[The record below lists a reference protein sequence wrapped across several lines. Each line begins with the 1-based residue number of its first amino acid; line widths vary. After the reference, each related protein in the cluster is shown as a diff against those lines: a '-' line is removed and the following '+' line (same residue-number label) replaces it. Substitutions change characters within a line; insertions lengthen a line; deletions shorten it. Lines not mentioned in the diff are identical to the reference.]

1 MGIIQGIAA
10 GFAAGA
16 FIVYIIY
23 RAALKNKKSAL
34 MKDAV
39 EEALKLKENAVKDEE
54 FKFQKLSAEMRKSY
68 EDKEASLKAS
78 SNNIQ
83 QKSEFIRRQEQELA
97 QKRKAVSGQ
106 MEDIARKGRL
116 LKMKEEEIAKK
127 SLGQKSSLESV
138 SQMSQA
144 EAKKMLVSSMED
156 EARADAQ
163 KLIADIIRQAEEDA
177 QVKARKIIAT
187 AIQKSATEEV
197 QSLATTVV
205 QLPNDDMKGRII
217 GKEGRNIKAFEA
229 ATGVELIVDDTPGII
244 TLSSFDGVRRYIGQL
259 TIERLIADGRIHPGR
274 IEELSKKAEEDV
286 ALRIKEIGADAVQ
299 ESGVTGLKNE
309 LVDILGRM
317 EFRFSYKQNI
327 LRHSL
332 EVSKIAKFIAY
343 ELGGDADTAARA
355 GLLHD
360 IGKAVSGEVDG
371 SHAVLGADILQKNG
385 EKDIIINA
393 VKAHHEEVPFESL
406 EAVLVSVAD
415 TLSATR
421 PGARMESV
429 EHYFKRIKKIEEIAM
444 LFDGVEKAFAISA
457 GREVRVIVQPEKVSE
472 TNAPVLAREI
482 AQKIAREVEY
492 PGQLKVSLIREQ
504 RWNELA

>member
-1 MGIIQGIAA
+1 MNIILGVVS

-16 FIVYIIY
+16 FIVYLIY
-23 RAALKNKKSAL
+23 RRALKDEKSSLIRGAR
-34 MKDAV
+34 
-39 EEALKLKENAVKDEE
+39 EEAQKLKENAVK
-54 FKFQKLSAEMRKSY
+54 KYQKLSADLRRDNEQKN
-68 EDKEASLKAS
+68 ASLKARAEDVR
-78 SNNIQ
+78 
-83 QKSEFIRRQEQELA
+83 QKMETLRKREQELA
-97 QKRKAVSGQ
+97 QKRKGLSDKA
-106 MEDIARKGRL
+106 EDIARKTRL
-116 LKMKEEEIAKK
+116 LKMKEEEVTKK
-127 SLGQKSSLESV
+127 ALGQKSSLEKV
-138 SQMSQA
+138 SQMSQTD
-144 EAKKMLVSSMED
+144 AKKMLVASLEE
-156 EARADAQ
+156 EARSDAQ
-163 KLIADIIRQAEEDA
+163 KLIADIIHQAEEDA
-177 QVKARKIIAT
+177 QGKARKVIAT
-187 AIQKSATEEV
+187 AIQKAATDEV

-244 TLSSFDGVRRYIGQL
+244 TISSFDGVRRYIGQL

-274 IEELSKKAEEDV
+274 IEELSEKAKEDV
-286 ALRIKEIGADAVQ
+286 AVRIKEIGKDAAQ
-299 ESGVTGLKNE
+299 ESGVTGLKEE

-327 LRHSL
+327 LQHSL

-343 ELGGDADTAARA
+343 EIGADADVAARA

-360 IGKAVSGEVDG
+360 IGKAAAGEVDG
-371 SHAVLGADILQKNG
+371 SHAIIGAALAEKSG
-385 EKDIIINA
+385 ESDIIVNA
-393 VKAHHEEVPFESL
+393 VKAHHEEVPFESV
-406 EAVLVSVAD
+406 EAALVAVSD

-444 LFDGVEKAFAISA
+444 LFDGVERAFAISA

-472 TNAPVLAREI
+472 SNAPVLAREI

-492 PGQLKVSLIREQ
+492 PGQLKVALVREQ